1 MFNFYNIVKKD
12 KEFKNPNYDLHGIT
26 IPFRMCVAS
35 GSGTGKTNS
44 ILNLVSMMN
53 NTFQKIILCVKSVDE
68 PLYQHLIKTLG
79 ENSVEVYE
87 GGQIAPILDDGLSK
101 LIIFDDLL
109 YEKQEDIKKF
119 YIYGRKK
126 GYSSIYIS
134 QSFHGIPIDIRK
146 NCQYFILGRSLLNKD
161 LKIILT
167 SFTSNLTNDEF
178 VRLYRKFTDRP
189 LDIMLIDIENKNIRH
204 NINQEIINL

>member
-1 MFNFYNIVKKD
+1 MFNFYNIVKKN

-26 IPFRMCVAS
+26 LPFRMAVAS

-44 ILNLVSMMN
+44 ILNLITMMN
-53 NTFQKIILCVKSVDE
+53 GTFQKIILCVKSADE
-68 PLYQHLIKTLG
+68 PLYQHLITTLKD
-79 ENSVEVYE
+79 SVEVYE
-87 GGQIAPILDDGLSK
+87 DGEIAKIVDDGLSK

-109 YEKQEDIKKF
+109 YEKQEEIKKF

-178 VRLYRKFTDRP
+178 VRLYREFTDKP
-189 LDIMLIDIENKNIRH
+189 LDVMLVDIENKNIRH
-204 NINQEIINL
+204 NINQKVINL

>member
-1 MFNFYNIVKKD
+1 MFNFYNIVKKN

-26 IPFRMCVAS
+26 LPFRMAVAS

-44 ILNLVSMMN
+44 ILNLITMMN
-53 NTFQKIILCVKSVDE
+53 GTFQKIILCVKSADE
-68 PLYQHLIKTLG
+68 PLYQHLITSLKD
-79 ENSVEVYE
+79 SVEVYE
-87 GGQIAPILDDGLSK
+87 DGEIAPIVDDGLSK

-109 YEKQEDIKKF
+109 YEKQEAIKKF

-167 SFTSNLTNDEF
+167 SFSSNLTNDEF
-178 VRLYRKFTDRP
+178 VRLYREFTDKP
-189 LDIMLIDIENKNIRH
+189 LDVMLVDIENKNIRH
-204 NINQEIINL
+204 NINQKIINL